1 MMILDERGAEIH
13 HSEPRLGVNSM
24 KDGQRTRLRNW
35 QAQKKD
41 RPVSTGRPISKMRP
55 TQASGKRFRRLLHR
69 AVASR
74 NNLKPSATSNA
85 PKTIA

>member
-35 QAQKKD
+35 QAQKRID
-41 RPVSTGRPISKMRP
+41 PLVRADP
-55 TQASGKRFRRLLHR
+55 FRRCGQLR
-69 AVASR
+69 RQANAFADCCTVPTSR